1 MRGATLKIL
10 PIAPATLGILV
21 TIICCATA
29 FGGRL
34 RVHEADET
42 CKKES
47 VNEEDVRAEH
57 DACVRARRVLCST
70 PGCHQLQGSGKTKG
84 RKEQSPDSSGYDRTS
99 EYLVKEVEIRIWR
112 KSVVARSNRTFSRG
126 RTELSREFKQSSQ
139 KCATR

>member
-10 PIAPATLGILV
+10 PIAQATLGILI

-47 VNEEDVRAEH
+47 VNEEDVRANH

-70 PGCHQLQGSGKTKG
+70 PGCKDREKRREEAFFLI
-84 RKEQSPDSSGYDRTS
+84 RRTS
-99 EYLVKEVEIRIWR
+99 ILNEYLVKEVEKRIWR

-126 RTELSREFKQSSQ
+126 RTELSKMRN
-139 KCATR
+139 